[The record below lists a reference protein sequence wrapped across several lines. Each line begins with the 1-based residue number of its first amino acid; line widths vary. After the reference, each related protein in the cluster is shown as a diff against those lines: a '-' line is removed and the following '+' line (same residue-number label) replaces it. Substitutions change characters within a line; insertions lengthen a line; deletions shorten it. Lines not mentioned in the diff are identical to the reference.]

1 MLIFININSFSCLFS
16 RIDIT
21 IHSLK
26 LMRESGVAEMYVRL
40 VRDMYENS
48 MTLVWCTIGVMDG
61 FQVEV
66 GLHQASALS
75 PFLFAMVMDRLTDE
89 VRQASLWTIMFADDS
104 VIYCESRQQM
114 EQNLERWRYVL
125 ERKRMKVTCSKTE
138 YVCE

>member
-1 MLIFININSFSCLFS
+1 
-16 RIDIT
+16 
-21 IHSLK
+21 
-26 LMRESGVAEMYVRL
+26 MYVRL

-89 VRQASLWTIMFADDS
+89 FRRESPQTLTFTDDT
-104 VIYCESRQQM
+104 VIFGESR
-114 EQNLERWRYVL
+114 EQLEGNDETTGGRTGGGRVKELDVLNGRMDRTFWRQ
-125 ERKRMKVTCSKTE
+125 S
-138 YVCE
+138 